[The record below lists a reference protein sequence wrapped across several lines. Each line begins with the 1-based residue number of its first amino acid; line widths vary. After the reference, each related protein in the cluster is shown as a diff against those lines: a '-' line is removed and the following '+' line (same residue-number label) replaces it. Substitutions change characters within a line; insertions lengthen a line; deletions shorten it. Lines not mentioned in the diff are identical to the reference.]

1 MHLFDNLDSGNGYK
15 VRLLLAQLGLR
26 YDWTDLD
33 IDAGATRTP
42 EFLKRNPNGRIPTLE
57 LDDGTNLAES
67 NAILWYLAEGT
78 PFVPSDRL
86 GRAQALQWMFFEQ
99 YSHEPYVA
107 TPRYIV
113 KHLPADHARRAELP
127 ERLAKGRAALAVMD
141 EHLKSRPFFV
151 AERYTI
157 ADIALYAYTHVAHE
171 GGHDLTPYASV
182 RSWLAPRRGAARPR
196 RNLRAP
202 ARLTG
207 PTRYVLD

>member
-1 MHLFDNLDSGNGYK
+1 VHLFDSLDSGNGYK
-15 VRLLLAQLGLR
+15 VRLLLAQLGLEYR
-26 YDWTDLD
+26 WTELD

-42 EFLKRNPNGRIPTLE
+42 EFLERNPNGRIPTLA

-78 PFVPSDRL
+78 AFVPGDRL
-86 GRAQALQWMFFEQ
+86 GRAQVLQWMFFEQ

-113 KHLPADHARRAELP
+113 KHLPPDHARRGELP

-141 EHLKSRPFFV
+141 GHLKARSFFV

-171 GGHDLTPYASV
+171 GGHDLAPYAHV
-182 RSWLAPRRGAARPR
+182 RSWLARVAAQAGNESIYTRPR
-196 RNLRAP
+196 
-202 ARLTG
+202 G
-207 PTRYVLD
+207 